1 VKNAQ
6 PDQVKNLIP
15 HFIQEQEAAGNVN
28 GSFKAYAM
36 FVDMSGFT
44 RLADILMREG
54 SQGAE
59 QLSQILNKIFSPMVS
74 EVYRKGGFIPYF
86 AGDAFTGI
94 FPLESCHCTAGDVLE
109 LAHRLF
115 VSLQLVLSKNPK
127 FSLGL
132 KVGLSFGDV
141 EWGIVGNTYKSFYF
155 RGETISGSAQS
166 QVLAKQTQTVADQA
180 FLKQLPAATA
190 AVPLSQQGYFLL
202 TGAASEKAP
211 ATGPEKQGLPPSAA
225 LSAAGL
231 SRFLPAAV
239 LEFNQGG
246 EFRPVVS
253 VFIAFEGLETFPALN
268 DFATAVLDQVRNY
281 AGYFKEID
289 FGDKG
294 GVMVIIFGAPVSFEN
309 NIERALQ
316 FVSSLQELGAAGQL
330 PPLRFKAGV
339 AEGIAYAG
347 IIGGQERS
355 QYAVAGNSVNLAAR
369 LMMQAAWDE
378 VLVNESAQKTKSFR
392 FIHRGNLFYK
402 GLEEPMPTFS
412 LVGRQHEQQQQAFKG
427 RMIGREAELR
437 RLEGLA
443 AAAFAGKK
451 AGAAYV
457 FGEAGIGKTR
467 LTNELRQKL
476 PDSRWLTCQSDQILR
491 KPFNP
496 FSYLLRNYFEQWPE
510 NSPAQ
515 NRESFYRI
523 CNLLMNRLP
532 AGEETDAVRREFLRT
547 RSLLAELAGLSLKDP
562 LWDNLDARVRR
573 DNTFIALSSFFQAV
587 ALHGPLVVELED
599 GQWFDDSSIE
609 FLNGFIGKVKHQP
622 VFFLVTSRY
631 DDEGQKPRVFDQ
643 QLLSA
648 LGLDTGEIGL
658 SGLDKPS
665 MLALGRQILGE
676 EVTPDLTDLLM
687 RTTNGNPF
695 YAEQM
700 LEYLVETQQL
710 AQTETGWSAKEKNVR
725 VSNNVQAVLTARI
738 DRLSRLVRDTIKA
751 AAVIGREFELPVLTE
766 VMRQNEAFSDPAI
779 NAQTVLRE
787 QVKAAEKAQVWQA
800 LNELRYIF
808 RHALLREAVYD
819 MQLKTRLQELHGQ
832 IAEAIETLYEGHLEG
847 RYLDLAFHYEQAG
860 VESKTAFY
868 LDKAADYLKNN
879 YQNSQALSYYDKL
892 LVILEKNADTPQIA
906 RTLLKKA
913 DLLQL
918 TGNWDSCEVAN
929 RRALEIATQIE
940 DVKLLGRANN
950 NLGYLLILRGRHEE
964 ASRHLD
970 AAAVLF
976 NSIKDIRGN
985 SRVYGNLGTLSFRE
999 GKYEDAKLYFIKS
1012 DQLAQQYEHTSS
1024 KAQIVG
1030 NLGLT
1035 YMNLGKYDEGIRW
1048 QQQQL
1053 DKCRKLG
1060 DQPGMATLYTN
1071 MGIVYL
1077 EKGDYDAALRC
1088 FEEGLALSEALGNKQ
1103 LTSIA
1108 LGSIGTVWLR
1118 KGRIATARELFEKD
1132 LALTSELGDKQGV
1145 AIALGL
1151 FGNLH
1156 CITGQFDKALEVLQQ
1171 ALSMSRELAYAKGE
1185 AKALN
1190 TLGDVYYFTGN
1201 YSESLWHYDQS
1212 IQVTRGIHNALL
1224 LGYNLMEKSAVLLAL
1239 QRSDE
1244 TAQHLAEALKIAREL
1259 NHADLL
1265 FEVRLLQ
1272 GKLAT
1277 FNQDTEKAESFF
1289 RQLEKDYPGKEERA
1303 RVIFE
1308 LFRLFKKKE
1317 DGEMALRIFQE
1328 LYEGTPVHLYKIC
1341 IAALESDLAPQKKE
1355 GR

>member
-1 VKNAQ
+1 
-6 PDQVKNLIP
+6 
-15 HFIQEQEAAGNVN
+15 
-28 GSFKAYAM
+28 M

-44 RLADILMREG
+44 RLTDTLMREG

-59 QLSQILNKIFSPMVS
+59 QLSQIINEIFSPMVG
-74 EVYRKGGFIPYF
+74 EVYGQGGLIPYF
-86 AGDAFTGI
+86 AGDAFTGL
-94 FPLESCHCTAGDVLE
+94 FSEESCHCTAEDVLG

-115 VSLQLVLSKNPK
+115 ASLRLVSNNYPQ

-132 KVGLSFGDV
+132 KVGLSYGPV
-141 EWGIVGNTYKSFYF
+141 EWGIVGDAYKSFYF
-155 RGETISGSAQS
+155 RGDSINGSAQCQALSKQS
-166 QVLAKQTQTVADQA
+166 QIVADQE
-180 FLKQLPAATA
+180 FVRQLPAATPA
-190 AVPLSQQGYFLL
+190 DPLPHRGYFLL
-202 TGAASEKAP
+202 PAIPEIAP
-211 ATGPEKQGLPPSAA
+211 APEKYETHPTTTLPLAR
-225 LSAAGL
+225 L

-239 LEFNQGG
+239 LEFSQGG

-253 VFIAFEGLETFPALN
+253 VFIAFEGLETYPALN
-268 DFATAVLDQVRNY
+268 EFATAVLDQVRNY

-294 GVMVIIFGAPVSFEN
+294 GVMVVIFGAPVSFEN

-316 FVSSLQELGAAGQL
+316 FVNSLQEMATAGQL
-330 PPLRFKAGV
+330 PPFRFKAGL

-347 IIGGQERS
+347 IIGGRERS

-369 LMMQAAWDE
+369 LMMQAAWNE
-378 VLVNESAQKTKSFR
+378 VLVNESVQKTKSFH
-392 FIHRGNLFYK
+392 FTHRGNLFYK
-402 GLEEPMPTFS
+402 GLEAPMPTFS
-412 LVGRQHEQQQQAFKG
+412 LGTRQHEQQQQAFKG
-427 RMIGREAELR
+427 NMFGRESELR
-437 RLEGLA
+437 QLEELTST
-443 AAAFAGKK
+443 AFSNNK

-467 LTNELRQKL
+467 LTNELRRQL
-476 PDSRWLTCQSDQILR
+476 PGLRWLTCQSDQILR

-496 FSYLLRNYFEQWPE
+496 FSYLLRNFFEQWPE
-510 NSPAQ
+510 NSAAKNQ
-515 NRESFYRI
+515 ENFDQA

-532 AGEETDAVRREFLRT
+532 AGDVTDAVKREFLRT
-547 RSLLAELAGLSLKDP
+547 RSLLAELAGLSVKDP

-573 DNTFIALSSFFQAV
+573 DNTFIALSSFFQA
-587 ALHGPLVVELED
+587 AAMQGPLVVELED

-609 FLNGFIGKVKHQP
+609 FLNGFLAKVKHQP
-622 VFFLVTSRY
+622 VFFLITSRY
-631 DDEGQKPRVFDQ
+631 DDEGQKLRVFDQ
-643 QLLSA
+643 HLLSN
-648 LGLDTGEIGL
+648 LGIDTGEIDL
-658 SGLDKPS
+658 SSLDRPS
-665 MLALGRQILGE
+665 MLALSRQILGAE
-676 EVTPDLTDLLM
+676 LNPDLADLLL

-700 LEYLVETQQL
+700 LEYLVETEQL
-710 AQTETGWSAKEKNVR
+710 VQTQTGWSAKGKNVR

-738 DRLSRLVRDTIKA
+738 DGLSRLVRDTIKA

-766 VMRQNEAFSDPAI
+766 VMRQNEAFSDSATK
-779 NAQTVLRE
+779 AQTALRD
-787 QVKAAEKAQVWQA
+787 QVKAAEKAQVWQS

-819 MQLKTRLQELHGQ
+819 MQLKARLQQLHGQ
-832 IAEAIETLYEGHLEG
+832 IAKAMENLYQGHLEG
-847 RYLDLAFHYEQAG
+847 RYLDLAFHYEKAG
-860 VESKTAFY
+860 IEPKTVFY

-892 LVILEKNADTPQIA
+892 LTILEKHGDAPQIA

-918 TGNWDSCEVAN
+918 TGDWASCEAAN
-929 RRALEIATQIE
+929 RRALEIATQVE
-940 DVKLLGRANN
+940 DAKLLGRAHN

-970 AAAVLF
+970 TAAALF

-985 SRVYGNLGTLSFRE
+985 SKVYGNLGILSFRE

-1024 KAQIVG
+1024 KAQIVA

-1048 QQQQL
+1048 QQHQL
-1053 DKCRKLG
+1053 DKCRELN

-1077 EKGDYDAALRC
+1077 EKGDYDDALRC
-1088 FEEGLALSEALGNKQ
+1088 FEEGLALSEALGIKQ

-1118 KGRIATARELFEKD
+1118 KGRLATARELFEKD
-1132 LALTSELGDKQGV
+1132 LALTSELGDKQGL

-1151 FGNLH
+1151 FGNLY
-1156 CITGQFDKALEVLQQ
+1156 CTTGQFDMALDVAQQ
-1171 ALSMSRELAYAKGE
+1171 ALAMSRELAYAKGE

-1190 TLGDVYYFTGN
+1190 TLGDVHFYTGN
-1201 YSESLWHYDQS
+1201 YPESLQHYDLS

-1239 QRSDE
+1239 QRAEE
-1244 TAQHLAEALKIAREL
+1244 TAEHLAEAWKIAREL
-1259 NHADLL
+1259 NHEDLL

-1272 GKLAT
+1272 GKLAA
-1277 FNQDTEKAESFF
+1277 FNLDTKGAASLF
-1289 RQLEKDYPGKEERA
+1289 RQLESDYRGKAERA
-1303 RVIFE
+1303 RVLFE
-1308 LFRLFKKKE
+1308 LFRLFKDKE
-1317 DGEMALRIFQE
+1317 DGEMALRLFQE
-1328 LYEGTPVHLYKIC
+1328 LYEQTPAHLYKIC
-1341 IAALESDLAPQKKE
+1341 IAELSGSLAE
-1355 GR
+1355 L